1 MITIEKIAALFRP
14 KPAQAS
20 GRIVDSGTVAAQAGL
35 RRESDPVP
43 TKPARKPRKAKS
55 Q

>member
-1 MITIEKIAALFRP
+1 MMTIEKIAALFRP
-14 KPAQAS
+14 KPTQAP

-35 RRESDPVP
+35 RREQDSVP
-43 TKPARKPRKAKS
+43 TKSARKPRKAKT